1 MFRGEILR
9 KWRRDRDL
17 SLEVLAGEIGCAASY
32 LHDLE
37 RGKKAPSLPMLDRII
52 KASKIPAS
60 VLLGENPMP
69 APTANRRSRKTP
81 SKSQKTPTEV

>member
-9 KWRRDRDL
+9 RWRRDRDL
-17 SLEVLAGEIGCAASY
+17 SLETLAGQIGCAASY

-37 RGKKAPSLPMLDRII
+37 RGKKAPSLPMLERII
-52 KASKIPAS
+52 KTTGIPAS

-69 APTANRRSRKTP
+69 APTANRHTRKTL
-81 SKSQKTPTEV
+81 SKSQRTPTEV